1 MTDLKKHLEGQVHF
15 QFYRDGQLW
24 YETDSGFKF
33 PVPIE
38 DCGTAAFNRD
48 DKAMM
53 FMRYIRKFI
62 AVVDAET
69 QKPRG

>member
-1 MTDLKKHLEGQVHF
+1 MSDLRKHLEGQVHF

-33 PVPIE
+33 PVPVS

-48 DKAMM
+48 DRAML
-53 FMRYIRKFI
+53 FMRYIRKFMDDVAAEI
-62 AVVDAET
+62 AKTD
-69 QKPRG
+69 